1 MRLDLLVTLSAEDGG
16 LRPEVAAVAVPGRF
30 LRWILTG
37 HARPVCLERTQAE
50 VRRNLSWCVTLNKG
64 FRRMEVEFRDRVS
77 VGMVSVWPAP
87 SVPEA
92 DS

>member
-1 MRLDLLVTLSAEDGG
+1 MFPPVDPDRPRSACLLRANSGGGEED
-16 LRPEVAAVAVPGRF
+16 
-30 LRWILTG
+30 
-37 HARPVCLERTQAE
+37 
-50 VRRNLSWCVTLNKG
+50 LSWCVTLNKG

-87 SVPEA
+87 SFPGA